1 MTLIEQL
8 EELAL
13 LHERTAAQLRA
24 TIMVLARPTGNG
36 GGTLVT
42 HHVDTVRS
50 MAAAAPTLDLA
61 GKLALFQ
68 RRSATS
74 LEDLRKVIPAPALK
88 RFGLGM
94 LVRYGYLRKTA
105 KGYVRT
111 AKAVPA

>member
-50 MAAAAPTLDLA
+50 MAAAAPPLDLA
-61 GKLALFQ
+61 GKLALFHP
-68 RRSATS
+68 RSAVS
-74 LEDLRKVIPAPALK
+74 LEDLRKVVPAPQMRQL
-88 RFGLGM
+88 GLGA
-94 LVRYGYLRKTA
+94 LERHGYLRKTA

-111 AKAVPA
+111 TKAVPA